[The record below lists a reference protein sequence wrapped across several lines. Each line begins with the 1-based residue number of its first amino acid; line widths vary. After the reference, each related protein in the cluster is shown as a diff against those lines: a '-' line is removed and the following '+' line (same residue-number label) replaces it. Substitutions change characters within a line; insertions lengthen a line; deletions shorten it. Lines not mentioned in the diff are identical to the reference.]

1 MGGWPGAAGIPVP
14 DETAGDPAMPAGTY
28 GERAR
33 AAAGL
38 PAVDTIPGKHFP
50 QEDQAAAIAERIAAI
65 AAA

>member
-1 MGGWPGAAGIPVP
+1 MITLKVNGA
-14 DETAGDPAMPAGTY
+14 ERQYAGDPAMPAGTY